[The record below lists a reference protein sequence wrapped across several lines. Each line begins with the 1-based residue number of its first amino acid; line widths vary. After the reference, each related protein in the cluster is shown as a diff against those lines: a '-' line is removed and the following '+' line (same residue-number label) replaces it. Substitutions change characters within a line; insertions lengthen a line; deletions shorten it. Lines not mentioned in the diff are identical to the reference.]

1 MSSFQFTLTQ
11 IQGCRAGSRLDH
23 SAGSLPVPEHG
34 RSSTTKVKCDTS
46 EARATLLSMCHH
58 FHDKRV
64 RAGVSGVMEHAYFEP
79 LPREEWC
86 DYCAGRRHVATLAPN
101 LTAIYCI
108 SLQEQPHRTAKAA
121 TQFHALGLCRDV
133 LFYRPV
139 RGCDTD
145 RAIWDSHR
153 AVAADAVARALPASS
168 CSRTTSC
175 SRGPGKSWC
184 GASRPRC
191 APCHQPGG
199 DFISAMCR
207 SKPISCG
214 RTSCACARDAH
225 TPISPTRPCSLGSPP
240 LRQ

>member
-139 RGCDTD
+139 RGCDRVTSANPAAT
-145 RAIWDSHR
+145 RAFTIRDGR
-153 AVAADAVARALPASS
+153 AYSWTSAVGATSSSMVQEHAS
-168 CSRTTSC
+168 
-175 SRGPGKSWC
+175 PKSWPYC
-184 GASRPRC
+184 FRRRIG
-191 APCHQPGG
+191 
-199 DFISAMCR
+199 
-207 SKPISCG
+207 
-214 RTSCACARDAH
+214 
-225 TPISPTRPCSLGSPP
+225 
-240 LRQ
+240 